1 MLGNCYSVLGLGKS
15 SSTSATAKH
24 KSVEKFTSST
34 QVSSPTEKKA
44 QQNMYESLSDDTKP
58 AKAFNNDM
66 KFEDV
71 AVLEDI
77 DDEYMKSEFSSI
89 RFERHLSVRR
99 KHYVEKI
106 EIDFFDDDDDD
117 D

>member
-1 MLGNCYSVLGLGKS
+1 
-15 SSTSATAKH
+15 
-24 KSVEKFTSST
+24 
-34 QVSSPTEKKA
+34 
-44 QQNMYESLSDDTKP
+44 MYESLSDDTKLV
-58 AKAFNNDM
+58 KAFNNDLTF
-66 KFEDV
+66 KNE
-71 AVLEDI
+71 AVLEDV
-77 DDEYMKSEFSSI
+77 DDEYMKSEFNSI